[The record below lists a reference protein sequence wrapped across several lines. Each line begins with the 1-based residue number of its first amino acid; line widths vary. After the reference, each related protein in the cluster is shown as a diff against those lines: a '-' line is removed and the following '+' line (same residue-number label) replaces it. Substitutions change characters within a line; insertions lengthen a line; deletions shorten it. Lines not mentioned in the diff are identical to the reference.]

1 MRFSRHARNN
11 MRLYGIT
18 AEDVE
23 LILSMSHHRDQEGEY
38 LIAYRHFVRRFGDDP
53 VKVVYVIE
61 DEPVIV
67 SVYPL
72 KRSYRR

>member
-1 MRFSRHARNN
+1 

-18 AEDVE
+18 AADVE
-23 LILSMSHHRDQEGEY
+23 LILAAPDRRDEEDKY
-38 LIAYRHFVRRFGDDP
+38 LIAYRHFFRRFGDVP

-61 DEPVIV
+61 EQLVIV